1 MLTLMGYAVEL
12 LVGALFDPE
21 LWAHLLENADR
32 EAVDEDPLTNA
43 AIASRATLV
52 P

>member
-1 MLTLMGYAVEL
+1 MLMCYAVEL

-32 EAVDEDPLTNA
+32 EAVD
-43 AIASRATLV
+43 LV
-52 P
+52 RWNRTGL